1 MYSNANSYTY
11 IYLQYNVF
19 PPFASNVLCHS
30 TCFRIH
36 IYFINRKHY
45 CDSNRLHL
53 NAQGEPTE
61 SLMWWSTAC
70 ASLDCICIFL
80 CMLICLYVCCWVW
93 VSSTVC
99 TDLCMVCQ
107 IGTRRTSPVT
117 CDWGNGEDTHPLDQQ
132 ILQKIISCQILSDFR
147 DCYLSVAKFH
157 SVSFFINFF
166 LRLPFVICKRSSC
179 LHSNR
184 LFVIAICHLQKT
196 ILCQIISDF
205 FFKWLLLSFRV
216 IFYPIFLITCCP
228 LAKIRS
234 DWHSNHQRRHCK
246 ILGGDISM
254 MCYHHFD
261 FWGSGHLSIMLK
273 CRIENHSLVVS
284 HLPSDN

>member
-1 MYSNANSYTY
+1 M
-11 IYLQYNVF
+11 
-19 PPFASNVLCHS
+19 
-30 TCFRIH
+30 
-36 IYFINRKHY
+36 
-45 CDSNRLHL
+45 
-53 NAQGEPTE
+53 
-61 SLMWWSTAC
+61 
-70 ASLDCICIFL
+70 
-80 CMLICLYVCCWVW
+80 
-93 VSSTVC
+93 SSTVC

-147 DCYLSVAKFH
+147 DCYLSAAKFH
-157 SVSFFINFF
+157 SVSLFINFF

-205 FFKWLLLSFRV
+205 FLSDCFCYFV
-216 IFYPIFLITCCP
+216 SYFIHFFLIAICH

-234 DWHSNHQRRHCK
+234 DCHSNHQRRHCK
-246 ILGGDISM
+246 ILGKI
-254 MCYHHFD
+254 F
-261 FWGSGHLSIMLK
+261 
-273 CRIENHSLVVS
+273 R
-284 HLPSDN
+284 